1 MAQRVCPWWLG
12 YLLVSPIR
20 RWMEDPEEL
29 LAPYIRPGMTVLEP
43 GPGMGFFTL
52 PIAKLVGPSG
62 HVVAVDVQ
70 SKMLDKLRRR
80 ATMAGLSQRIETRLA
95 KPDSLGIDDLKG
107 TVDFVLAFAVVHEMP
122 SADSF
127 FREVANALKVGG
139 QLLFAEPAGHVNPV
153 RFGEEIDN
161 ARHAGLEEMK
171 RPAVRRSLAALCTKK
186 AA

>member
-1 MAQRVCPWWLG
+1 MAQRVCPWWIG

-20 RWMEDPEEL
+20 RWMQDPEEL

-52 PIAKLVGPSG
+52 PIAKLVSPSG

-80 ATMAGLSQRIETRLA
+80 ATRAGLSQRIETRLA

-122 SADSF
+122 SVDSF
-127 FREVANALKVGG
+127 FREAANALKAGG
-139 QLLFAEPAGHVNPV
+139 QLLFAEPAGHVKPEA
-153 RFGEEIDN
+153 F
-161 ARHAGLEEMK
+161 ARELEVARAAGLLLVSQPEIK
-171 RPAVRRSLAALCTKK
+171 RSWAALIRKD
-186 AA
+186 